1 MLVGLGSVP
10 LALPYFGPVE
20 YGLLAIVWSVLT
32 YLGLINF
39 GLPIALRAYLAATID
54 RNARFGIYRT
64 IFMTIGLVCICFI
77 VILIEFGVSW
87 LLPLIGG
94 IDNELM
100 ATAISV
106 VFISFIMYL
115 LAAPFLT
122 YVEGFAGIGEVQK
135 AKAYEIGSLLLGFLA
150 LVAIVQFEKG
160 LSEFFFLRGLI
171 TLLVAIFA
179 TVHFCVRLSKIKNP
193 DQTIRGD
200 QQPRLFDRDIFSI
213 LKTGAIHFSTGIATM
228 IVWHLD
234 NLVISH
240 LFGLEAVSQYS
251 ITFRLITAGFL
262 LFTAINIIVGP
273 IYGNLHGTSNNQSLT
288 TLFETVIT
296 TAPMLGGAV
305 WLAAVCF
312 VPEIVHLWAG
322 SDGYAGIEV
331 VLALGAY
338 GYCLAFVHANMALA
352 SALNTI
358 KLLPYIAFLE
368 AALNLGLSIFF
379 ARLIGLSGIAAGT
392 FVATMLS
399 TLWLVPKMISR
410 QSDYKFTF
418 HNSQISKHFV
428 MCLLPLLTLGL
439 VLRTIDFNFFLKT
452 LAFLMVFLC
461 YLVVSYVMIPAAA
474 KTVMRNFFDNSRRER
489 K

>member
-54 RNARFGIYRT
+54 RNARFWIYRT
-64 IFMTIGLVCICFI
+64 ICLTIGLVCISLII
-77 VILIEFGVSW
+77 VLIKFGVSW
-87 LLPLIGG
+87 VVPLIGG
-94 IDNELM
+94 VDKELVGT
-100 ATAISV
+100 ATSV
-106 VFISFIMYL
+106 VFISFVLYF

-135 AKAYEIGSLLLGFLA
+135 AKAYEIVNLLLGFLA
-150 LVAIVQFEKG
+150 LVAVVQFQKG

-171 TLLVAIFA
+171 TLLVAIVA
-179 TVHFCVRLSKIKNP
+179 TVHFYVRLSKKDNSHQIVE
-193 DQTIRGD
+193 GGEALE
-200 QQPRLFDRDIFSI
+200 LFNRDIFSI

-228 IVWHLD
+228 VVWHLD

-240 LFGLEAVSQYS
+240 IFGLEAVSQYS

-262 LFTAINIIVGP
+262 LFTAINIVVAP
-273 IYGNLHGTSNNQSLT
+273 IYGNLHGTGNGQRLT
-288 TLFETVIT
+288 VLFETVIT

-312 VPEIVHLWAG
+312 MPEVVHLWAG
-322 SDGYAGIEV
+322 HGGYAGIEV
-331 VLALGAY
+331 VMALGAY

-368 AALNLGLSIFF
+368 AGLNLGLSIFF
-379 ARLIGLSGIAAGT
+379 ATFIGLAGVAAGT
-392 FVATMLS
+392 FVATAFS
-399 TLWLVPKMISR
+399 TFWLVPKMIAR
-410 QSDYKFTF
+410 QSDYGFTF
-418 HNSQISKHFV
+418 YNPQVLSHF
-428 MCLLPLLTLGL
+428 MICLLPLLALGL
-439 VLRTIDFNFFLKT
+439 ALRTIELNFFLRT
-452 LAFLMVFLC
+452 LAFISVFCC
-461 YLVVSYVMIPAAA
+461 YLLISYVMIPREV
-474 KTVMRNFFDNSRRER
+474 KTVLRDFFDNSRPER
-489 K
+489 I